1 MQGVGKQERDSRSGP
16 SLSLVP
22 PTALQVWRQ
31 SSSSWLWA
39 GRVRTTQKLE
49 KENPEIIQG
58 IQGCLGTAANNV
70 CYKVPVGWS
79 SRKREQTMG
88 CLRPEPDGSGPG
100 MQTQDSTRGWRLK
113 PLLGGDCHGPECVT
127 REGERARRLRSTNA

>member
-1 MQGVGKQERDSRSGP
+1 MKGVGKQGRDSRPGP

-22 PTALQVWRQ
+22 LTALRVWRQ
-31 SSSSWLWA
+31 SSSSRVQA

-49 KENPEIIQG
+49 KENPEIIQR
-58 IQGCLGTAANNV
+58 IQGHLGRAANNV
-70 CYKVPVGWS
+70 CYEVPVGRS

-100 MQTQDSTRGWRLK
+100 TQTQDSARRWRLK
-113 PLLGGDCHGPECVT
+113 PLLGGDCHGPERAR
-127 REGERARRLRSTNA
+127 REGERATRLGSTNA